1 MEGMP
6 PGYDQWKLATPPE
19 HEGAD
24 EEDSDADEKVCPK
37 CGGTAGRYRVE
48 TLKREN
54 FESWAGTH
62 LSYGD
67 EIVTGATS
75 WWRCIDCNAYKIPQ
89 GRLALGERDE

>member
-1 MEGMP
+1 MNHFLLG
-6 PGYDQWKLATPPE
+6 GYPNPDPHYVGAEEEAKLVC
-19 HEGAD
+19 
-24 EEDSDADEKVCPK
+24 EERERKGCPK

-54 FESWAGTH
+54 FESWGGVH

-89 GRLALGERDE
+89 ERSALGEEV